1 MGRPLTL
8 PCRPRC
14 ISAAALAAFS
24 LLVGNVAVAQTL
36 DAQLATLSTDADQ
49 APPSISVLSVTL
61 NGGSPDGVAYVLRGP
76 GRELWVDHATLSR
89 LQIRHDDAPM
99 REIDGRTMV
108 QLGALSGVSW
118 SVSEEEQ
125 RLDLHVDPNRLS
137 KSTVSYGLL
146 SPGMAHRPDPG
157 GFLNYTIY
165 GTASNSYG
173 GFSGDSNSVSA
184 LLETVAFGPY
194 GTFGVTSLVDPVSPS
209 GSGEPGV
216 IVLDAAWRW
225 DDPQRLRTLIVGDA
239 ISAPG
244 WWGNAV
250 RFGGV
255 QYSSNYALQPGYIT
269 YPLLTVSGMAALPT
283 AAELY
288 ANNVRLGSQNV
299 PAGPFTITNVPVVN
313 GAGELQ
319 LVVTNALGQQQIITQ
334 PYYTTTQLLRAG
346 LSEFSMSAGAARF
359 NYGLQNF
366 DYRDGLVSGLYRYG
380 VTNRLTLEGR
390 GEASTDVRSAGIGAT
405 QVLGVIG
412 VAEAGVAG
420 SNSTSGT
427 GERLLLGFERQTQR
441 VSFGVRSTW
450 ASPQY
455 REFGDDGIQIS
466 RSSSANLNF
475 ALPGRAGTLA
485 FLWSAQ
491 RYRSVPPLDGTPA
504 PAAPTT
510 SLNLYAASYT
520 KQLGQW
526 GSLSLVLSRT
536 TGLTQQTQAQVLFT
550 VPLGPGVSASASLLT
565 SETNGQRT
573 NTAALDVQKPLQVGP
588 GYGYYLHAQSDHQ
601 AGAGVSYSGLYGR
614 YSLEASTADSVTG
627 VRATVA
633 GGIGILDKKVFVAP
647 PIDSSFA
654 LVRVGEVAG
663 VRVME
668 ENVDVGRTGDD
679 GTLLVPR
686 IPANSPV
693 KLSID
698 PLTVPFDN
706 SLPTTE
712 QTVITLARTGVVARF
727 DSRRQHNVLVRLVQP
742 DGNPVPEG
750 AEAIVAG
757 RPERFPVAFG
767 GEVFVTDFEG
777 KHELEVTYDS
787 RSCRVMVE
795 VERTA
800 PVVAEVGPLVCSWGQ
815 GAH

>member
-24 LLVGNVAVAQTL
+24 LLIVNPAAAQTL
-36 DAQLATLSTDADQ
+36 DTRLAALSTDADQ
-49 APPSISVLSVTL
+49 APAPISVLSVTL
-61 NGGSPDGVAYVLRGP
+61 NGSAPDGVAYVARGP
-76 GRELWVDHATLSR
+76 GSELWVDRDTLSR
-89 LQIRHDDAPM
+89 LQIRHDDAPV

-108 QLGALSGVSW
+108 QLDVLRGVSW

-137 KSTVSYGLL
+137 KSTLSYGLL
-146 SPGMAHRPDPG
+146 APTMARRPDPG
-157 GFLNYTIY
+157 GFLNYVIY
-165 GTASNSYG
+165 GTASDSYG
-173 GFSGDSNSVSA
+173 SFSGDSSSVSA

-194 GTFGVTSLVDPVSPS
+194 GTFGVTSLVDPMSPA

-255 QYSSNYALQPGYIT
+255 QFSSNYALQPGYIT
-269 YPLLTVSGMAALPT
+269 YPLLAVSGMAAIPT

-288 ANNVRLGSQNV
+288 ANNVRIGSQNV

-346 LSEFSMSAGAARF
+346 LSEFSVSAGAARF

-366 DYRDGLVSGLYRYG
+366 DYRDGLVSGLYRHG
-380 VTNRLTLEGR
+380 VSDRLTLEGR
-390 GEASTDVRSAGIGAT
+390 GEVSSDVRGAGVGAT

-412 VAEAGVAG
+412 VLEAGVAG
-420 SNSTSGT
+420 SNTTLGT

-441 VSFGVRSTW
+441 LSFGVRSTW

-455 REFGDDGIQIS
+455 REFGDDGIQIA
-466 RSSSANLNF
+466 RSSSAHLNF
-475 ALPGRAGTLA
+475 ALPGRAGTLS

-491 RYRSVPPLDGTPA
+491 QYRSVPPLDGTPA
-504 PAAPTT
+504 PTSTT
-510 SLNLYAASYT
+510 ASVNLYAASYT
-520 KQLGQW
+520 KQLGQL

-550 VPLGPGVSASASLLT
+550 VPWAPESA
-565 SETNGQRT
+565 
-573 NTAALDVQKPLQVGP
+573 
-588 GYGYYLHAQSDHQ
+588 
-601 AGAGVSYSGLYGR
+601 
-614 YSLEASTADSVTG
+614 
-627 VRATVA
+627 
-633 GGIGILDKKVFVAP
+633 
-647 PIDSSFA
+647 
-654 LVRVGEVAG
+654 
-663 VRVME
+663 
-668 ENVDVGRTGDD
+668 
-679 GTLLVPR
+679 PR
-686 IPANSPV
+686 PACSPRR
-693 KLSID
+693 
-698 PLTVPFDN
+698 PTDN
-706 SLPTTE
+706 
-712 QTVITLARTGVVARF
+712 ART
-727 DSRRQHNVLVRLVQP
+727 RLHWMCKSLF
-742 DGNPVPEG
+742 
-750 AEAIVAG
+750 
-757 RPERFPVAFG
+757 R
-767 GEVFVTDFEG
+767 
-777 KHELEVTYDS
+777 
-787 RSCRVMVE
+787 
-795 VERTA
+795 
-800 PVVAEVGPLVCSWGQ
+800 
-815 GAH
+815 